1 MGRAHAEC
9 RRLISTHAPAGGATS
24 AAVTD
29 GTSRTLFLLTP
40 LREGRPLGAGAAGL
54 RRIFLLTPLR
64 EGRPGR
70 HRCGRQTAGDFYS
83 RPCGRGDCI
92 YLPEYWERLKI
103 STHAPAGGATCPPSS
118 SVHVYTN
125 FYSRPC
131 GRGDLFPFTKFDF
144 SQRFLLTPLR
154 EGRRAQR
161 SRDQRSQNIST
172 HAPAGGATCR
182 ISFVLCVRRNIST
195 HAPAG
200 GAT

>member
-154 EGRRAQR
+154 EGRQIADAELAKRVKFLLTPLREGRQIDR
-161 SRDQRSQNIST
+161 LRYD
-172 HAPAGGATCR
+172 
-182 ISFVLCVRRNIST
+182 FF
-195 HAPAG
+195 
-200 GAT
+200 